1 MIRGGNRR
9 SSLATIHPSRQ
20 AHGTP
25 VGGCRVPMA
34 AGKVVDIASLESAV
48 EQVGLS
54 LFPQFLNTEQ
64 AASVLGISPSTLNRW
79 AARRDAGE
87 EVGPPFRAV
96 SDKVRRW
103 STDELLAWLDAQ
115 KR

>member
-1 MIRGGNRR
+1 MTLRSASR
-9 SSLATIHPSRQ
+9 SSRTTAQTAIQL
-20 AHGTP
+20 HGTP
-25 VGGCRVPMA
+25 LGGCRVALGDLLAELGDPC
-34 AGKVVDIASLESAV
+34 GEHSAV
-48 EQVGLS
+48 QIA
-54 LFPQFLNTEQ
+54 FPRFLNTEQ
-64 AASVLGISPSTLNRW
+64 AAAVLGISPSTLNRW

-103 STDELLAWLDAQ
+103 SVDELLAWLDAQ

>member
-1 MIRGGNRR
+1 MSRSGAR
-9 SSLATIHPSRQ
+9 SSTAVVPAAVQ
-20 AHGTP
+20 PHGTP
-25 VGGCRVPMA
+25 LGGCRVA
-34 AGKVVDIASLESAV
+34 LSDLLAELVDPCADHSAV
-48 EQVGLS
+48 QVA
-54 LFPQFLNTEQ
+54 FPRFLNTEQ
-64 AASVLGISPSTLNRW
+64 AAAALGISPSTLNRW

-103 STDELLAWLDAQ
+103 SVEELLAWLDAQ

>member
-1 MIRGGNRR
+1 MSRGVSGR
-9 SSLATIHPSRQ
+9 SPLATIPSAFP

-25 VGGCRVPMA
+25 FGGCRVPA
-34 AGKVVDIASLESAV
+34 AMGSVDITSLQAAV
-48 EQVGLS
+48 EHVGLS

-64 AASVLGISPSTLNRW
+64 AAAVLGISPSTLNRW

-87 EVGPPFRAV
+87 DVGPPFHAM
-96 SDKVRRW
+96 SGKVRRW
-103 STDELLAWLDAQ
+103 AADDLASWLDAH

>member
-1 MIRGGNRR
+1 MSRSGAR
-9 SSLATIHPSRQ
+9 SSTAVVPAAVKL
-20 AHGTP
+20 HGTP
-25 VGGCRVPMA
+25 LGGCRVA
-34 AGKVVDIASLESAV
+34 LGDLIADLIDPCGDHSAV
-48 EQVGLS
+48 QVA
-54 LFPQFLNTEQ
+54 FPRFLNTEQ

-79 AARRDAGE
+79 AARREAGE

-103 STDELLAWLDAQ
+103 SVDELLAWLDAQ

>member
-1 MIRGGNRR
+1 MSRSGAR
-9 SSLATIHPSRQ
+9 SSTAAGPAAVQL
-20 AHGTP
+20 HGTP
-25 VGGCRVPMA
+25 LGGCRVA
-34 AGKVVDIASLESAV
+34 LGDLLAELVDPCGDHSAV
-48 EQVGLS
+48 QVA
-54 LFPQFLNTEQ
+54 FPRFLNTEQ
-64 AASVLGISPSTLNRW
+64 AAAVLGISPSTLNRW

-103 STDELLAWLDAQ
+103 SVEELLAWLDAQ

>member
-1 MIRGGNRR
+1 
-9 SSLATIHPSRQ
+9 
-20 AHGTP
+20 
-25 VGGCRVPMA
+25 MA
-34 AGKVVDIASLESAV
+34 LSDLIADLVDPYGDHSAV
-48 EQVGLS
+48 QVA
-54 LFPQFLNTEQ
+54 FPRFLNTEQ

-103 STDELLAWLDAQ
+103 SVDELLAWLDAQ